1 MRLVTHSLWNLV
13 GGVVPAIAALIT
25 VPVIVSRLGEA
36 HYGALTL
43 VTSIVGYFALLDINA
58 SSGSVKYLAEYRA
71 RDDAPRMRQLFTLG
85 LVLYLAIGAV
95 GGAAIAT
102 WADEL
107 ATGVFQVGAA
117 LQGEAV
123 RALHWGALGFLFG
136 QLQAYLQSVPQALQ
150 RFDLSARAEA
160 LFGSAT
166 SIVTL
171 AVVLAGGSLAAI
183 MLARAVVAAVNV
195 VVLLFMARR
204 LLPSLRAERPRRDIV
219 RALAAFSGY
228 AYLSRLA
235 SISWAHADKLLIGA
249 YVDMRALAQYAV
261 PFLLANRLF
270 SLIYRLGQVMLPEA
284 SRLAALGRTD
294 ELRRTYLASARVLM
308 YFNAA
313 VCVLL
318 LLFGRDLLHHW
329 AGHGFG
335 NHAALLLAWIALAAL
350 VDSWT
355 NLPSLVNDGLGVPR
369 NTGLFALARVGV
381 GLVSAWVGVRIAGID
396 GVAVSVLVS
405 SLVMTTAFVA
415 YVHGR
420 VLPVSAADYLR
431 AAVLPALPLLVPAVA
446 FTFATPGREPLP
458 LAWLLPAL
466 ALSVLALALYGWRF
480 ALAPGHRVALRG
492 WLVGRGA

>member
-1 MRLVTHSLWNLV
+1 MRLVANSLWNLL
-13 GGVVPAIAALIT
+13 GGVVPALAALIT
-25 VPVIVSRLGEA
+25 VPVIVSRLGEV

-58 SSGSVKYLAEYRA
+58 SSGSLKYLAEYHA
-71 RDDAPRMRQLFTLG
+71 RDDAARMRQLFTLG
-85 LVLYLAIGAV
+85 LALYLLIGAAG
-95 GGAAIAT
+95 GGAIAFF
-102 WADEL
+102 ADEL
-107 ATGVFQVGAA
+107 ARGVFRVPAA
-117 LQGEAV
+117 LQDEAV

-136 QLQAYLQSVPQALQ
+136 QVQVYLQSVPQALR

-166 SIVTL
+166 SVVTL
-171 AVVLAGGSLAAI
+171 LVVLAGGSLAAI
-183 MLARAVVAAVNV
+183 MLARAVVAALNV
-195 VVLLFMARR
+195 VVLLVLARR
-204 LLPSLRAERPRRDIV
+204 LLPALHAERPGRDV
-219 RALAAFSGY
+219 VHGLATFSAY
-228 AYLSRLA
+228 AYLSRVA
-235 SISWAHADKLLIGA
+235 SISYAHADKLLIGA
-249 YVDMRALAQYAV
+249 YVDLRALAQYAV
-261 PFLLANRLF
+261 PFLMANRLF

-284 SRLAALGRTD
+284 SRLAAVGRTD

-329 AGHGFG
+329 AGPAFG
-335 NHAALLLAWIALAAL
+335 PHAALLLGWIALAAL

-381 GLVSAWVGVRIAGID
+381 GLAAAWVGVRVAGID
-396 GVAVSVLVS
+396 GVAASLLFS
-405 SLVMTTAFVA
+405 SLVMSAAFIA

-420 VLPVSAADYLR
+420 VLPVSAAEYLR
-431 AAVLPALPLLVPAVA
+431 AAVLPALPLLLPAA
-446 FTFATPGREPLP
+446 ALAWALHDRAPLP
-458 LAWLLPAL
+458 LAWLLPAMVL
-466 ALSVLALALYGWRF
+466 TALALALYGWCF

-492 WLVGRGA
+492 WLVRRLT